1 MLQAIVLGIVQG
13 LTEFLP
19 VSSSGHLV
27 VVPAMLGWDDAS
39 LTFDLVLHLG
49 TLVAVVAAYRSD
61 LLDLA
66 RGLFG
71 RGPDPE
77 TARRLVLLLAIGT
90 VPAALAGALFASTFE
105 DTFDDALWTCA
116 QLVVTG
122 GILVGAEALERRWRS
137 RDVSV
142 GLTPAN
148 AAAIGVAQAAAIL
161 PGISRSGATIA
172 TGLAFGIE
180 RAVVAR
186 FSFLMSIPII
196 AGAILT
202 KVPDVTSGEF
212 ELTAS
217 VAAGFVAA
225 AVSGWL
231 AIEVFLRYLRSH
243 SLRPFAIYL
252 FVFAPVAALIIE
264 VR

>member
-27 VVPAMLGWDDAS
+27 VVPAMLGWDEPS
-39 LTFDLVLHLG
+39 LSFNLVLHLG
-49 TLVAVVAAYRSD
+49 TLVAVVAAYRHD
-61 LLDLA
+61 LFELA
-66 RGLFG
+66 RGVLG
-71 RGPDPE
+71 HGPDPS
-77 TARRLVLLLAIGT
+77 TARRLVVLLAIGT
-90 VPAALAGALFASTFE
+90 VPAALAGVLLGSFFE
-105 DTFDDALWTCA
+105 DRFEEALWTCV

-122 GILVGAEALERRWRS
+122 VILLGAEALERRWRD
-137 RDVSV
+137 R
-142 GLTPAN
+142 GEEREITPTS
-148 AAAIGVAQAAAIL
+148 AATIGAAQAVAIL

-186 FSFLMSIPII
+186 YTFLLSIPII

-202 KVPDVTSGEF
+202 QIPDVTSGEF

-217 VAAGFVAA
+217 VVAGFVAA

-231 AIEVFLRYLRSH
+231 AIEVFLRYIRTH

-252 FVFAPVAALIIE
+252 FVLAPVAALIIE
-264 VR
+264 LR